1 VGGIFNIDGPFYKF
15 GTVLWDI
22 MALSFLWLLFSL
34 PVVTI
39 GASTTA
45 LYYITTRRISKKEGY
60 ITRDFWQSFKSN
72 FKQSTLV
79 WLCIMV
85 TGIILAVNIWIM
97 INPETASTL
106 NLPGAFQTILYILQ
120 LMFAFEL
127 IFFMLYVFPIISRF
141 DIHGKMLLKTTLLMM
156 HKHLP
161 TTILLT
167 AMFIA
172 IIAAPISIGDPILY
186 IFAAGIYSY
195 AAAYFF
201 MRIFKKY
208 RPEMDASPEDLEP
221 EV

>member
-1 VGGIFNIDGPFYKF
+1 MGGFFNIDGPFYKF

-34 PVVTI
+34 PIVTI

-60 ITRDFWQSFKSN
+60 ITKDFWQSFKSN

-85 TGIILAVNIWIM
+85 IGIILAINIYIM
-97 INPETASTL
+97 REPGLSASL
-106 NLPGAFQTILYILQ
+106 DLPDTYKSILYILQ

-141 DIHGKMLLKTTLLMM
+141 DIHGKMLIKTTLLML

-161 TTILLT
+161 TTILLAALFLT
-167 AMFIA
+167 IVIA
-172 IIAAPISIGDPILY
+172 PLFTDPILY
-186 IFAAGIYSY
+186 IFAAGLYSY

-208 RPEMDASPEDLEP
+208 RPEMDKNPDDFELE
-221 EV
+221 V